1 MSLENRV
8 ALVTGASRGIGK
20 GIALALAA
28 EGAKI
33 ILAYRANRTAAQNA
47 MKQIQARG
55 VDVLA
60 VQADV
65 TVPEKAQALVEA
77 GIERFGRIDALVNNV
92 GDFRWKPVAE
102 TTVEEW
108 HALIASNLLSVFY
121 MCRQVLPQMRR
132 QRWGRIVNMGSAG
145 ADRAF
150 GQGKLSA
157 YSAAKAAVVAFTR
170 SLAVEEARHG
180 ITVNVVSPSI
190 IDDKEMTVAEA
201 QRVRDPRFPIGR
213 PPTIEDIAAAVRF
226 FVSEESGYI
235 TGQVLAVSGGWML

>member
-8 ALVTGASRGIGK
+8 VLVTGASRGIGK

-28 EGAKI
+28 AGARI
-33 ILAYRANRTAAQNA
+33 ILAYRANRSAAQSA

-55 VDVLA
+55 ADVLA

-77 GIERFGRIDALVNNV
+77 GIERFGRIDALINNV
-92 GDFRWKPVAE
+92 GEFGWKPVAE

-108 HALIASNLLSVFY
+108 KSLIASNLFSVFY
-121 MCRQVLPQMRR
+121 MCRQVLPYMRR
-132 QRWGRIVNMGSAG
+132 QRWGRIVNMGSVG

-170 SLAVEEARHG
+170 SLAIEEARHG

-190 IDDKEMTVAEA
+190 MDDKEMTVAEA

-213 PPTIEDIAAAVRF
+213 PATIEDIAAAVRF
-226 FVSEESGYI
+226 FVSEESSYI
-235 TGQVLAVSGGWML
+235 TGQVLTVSGGWML